1 MQDFTKH
8 LFAFCAAVL
17 IAGGSFNAVTTV
29 PAHGAMQPQA
39 AAASIELA

>member
-17 IAGGSFNAVTTV
+17 IAGGSFNAITSV
-29 PAHGAMQPQA
+29 PASGTTQPPAAMLA
-39 AAASIELA
+39 TELA